1 MSQLSYLTF
10 IHQKGLTLNQ
20 YSLLYQVHEG
30 INIVNVQQP
39 EEYDF
44 LYDNG
49 YLTRS
54 NGIWK
59 VTPKSTRI
67 INYLNSLFSDTI
79 NNKKAYDTNEVD
91 TLITQ
96 LREIYPR
103 KKDNGTLI
111 LSSKRDVKTHLE
123 RFFRVND
130 YEFST
135 IVEATRRYVK
145 QQEENF
151 DKRYMMHLKYF
162 IMKDGTST
170 LSSYCDDVLNNPIE
184 SKITA
189 IDHRFNTL

>member
-59 VTPKSTRI
+59 VTAKSTRI